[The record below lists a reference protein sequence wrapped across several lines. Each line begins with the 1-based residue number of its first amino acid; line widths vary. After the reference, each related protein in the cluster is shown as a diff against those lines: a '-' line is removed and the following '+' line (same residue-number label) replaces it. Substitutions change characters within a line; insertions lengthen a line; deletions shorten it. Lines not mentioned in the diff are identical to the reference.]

1 MTQNHPS
8 RIPRSHPRPRN
19 PDARWLSALAA
30 LLLWFAGAASA
41 GGQIAIIIDDM
52 GYSKDHG
59 LEVLG
64 LPGELTLAFL
74 PHAPHTHFL
83 ALEAG
88 RQRKEVIAH
97 LPMQS
102 IDGNALDAGA
112 LEMDMT
118 RRAFFQ
124 TLLADLDAVPNAVG
138 VNNHMGSLLTRHP
151 GAMLWLMLGLKSYG
165 ELFFI
170 DSLTSDDSVA
180 RQMAMESDVPALGR
194 DIFLDHDR
202 DPAAI
207 ARQFDRL
214 VAIAHQRGSAIAIGH
229 PYPETIAVLRQKLVK
244 LQDSAVSLV
253 KASTLVA
260 TSKRSP
266 HQWRASSSP
275 SPKVAKN

>member
-1 MTQNHPS
+1 MNKRQPTRSPS
-8 RIPRSHPRPRN
+8 RSRSTDPRWPP
-19 PDARWLSALAA
+19 LLAA
-30 LLLWFAGAASA
+30 LLLLFAGAAPSA
-41 GGQIAIIIDDM
+41 GQIAIIIDDM
-52 GYSKDHG
+52 GYSKGHG
-59 LEVLG
+59 VEALE
-64 LPGELTLAFL
+64 LPGELTYAFL
-74 PHAPHTHFL
+74 PHAPHTRPL

-88 RQRKEVIAH
+88 RKHKEVIVH

-102 IDGNALDAGA
+102 IDGSELDDGA

-118 RRAFFQ
+118 RHAFFQ

-180 RQMAMESDVPALGR
+180 REMARESDVPALGR
-194 DIFLDHDR
+194 DIFLDHER

-214 VAIAHQRGSAIAIGH
+214 LSIAQQRGSALAIGH
-229 PYPETIAVLRQKLVK
+229 PYPETIGVLRQKLVK

-253 KASTLVA
+253 TASTLVA
-260 TSKRSP
+260 KSKRSP
-266 HQWRASSSP
+266 RQWHASSSP